1 MAGYLRKNEV
11 KTMSIRI
18 ITDSAADIPQNYD
31 EKIYVLPLHI
41 SFGEEEYLDGVN
53 LSHTEFYEKL
63 IESDELPRT
72 SQLPPFEFEE
82 AYRKATESGDTAI
95 VITLAGK
102 LSGTYQSACMA
113 AEKYEG
119 KVYVVDSESVTVG
132 QRALVTYARQ
142 LIDRDLSPEEIVAE
156 LNRAKRKIQV
166 VALLDT
172 LEYLK
177 KGGRIPKTVA
187 AFGEML
193 SIKPVVSLERGEVVI
208 LGKAHGSKN
217 GNNLLMKRIREVGGI
232 DYDMPYFLGYTGL
245 SDKLLQK
252 YIKDSSVLW
261 EGLVDELPIS
271 TVGGTI
277 GTHVGPGAIAVAF
290 FSKQNS

>member
-1 MAGYLRKNEV
+1 
-11 KTMSIRI
+11 MSIRI

-31 EKIYVLPLHI
+31 EKILVLPLHI

-82 AYRKATESGDTAI
+82 AYRKVTEAGDTAI

-119 KVYVVDSESVTVG
+119 KVHVVDSESVTVG
-132 QRALVTYARQ
+132 QRALITYARQ
-142 LIDRDLSPEEIVAE
+142 LIDRDLSPGEIVAE
-156 LNRAKRKIQV
+156 LNSAKRKIQV

-290 FSKQNS
+290 FAKENS

>member
-1 MAGYLRKNEV
+1 MAGHLRKNEV

-31 EKIYVLPLHI
+31 EKILVLPLHI

-53 LSHTEFYEKL
+53 LSYTEFYEKL

-82 AYRKATESGDTAI
+82 AYRNVTEAGDTAI

-119 KVYVVDSESVTVG
+119 KVHVVDSESVTVG
-132 QRALVTYARQ
+132 QRALITYARQ

-156 LNRAKRKIQV
+156 LNSAKRKIQV

-177 KGGRIPKTVA
+177 KGGRIPETVA

-290 FSKQNS
+290 FAKENS

>member
-1 MAGYLRKNEV
+1 
-11 KTMSIRI
+11 MSIRI

-31 EKIYVLPLHI
+31 EKILVLPLHI

-82 AYRKATESGDTAI
+82 AYRKVTEAGDTAI

-119 KVYVVDSESVTVG
+119 KVHVVDSESVTVG
-132 QRALVTYARQ
+132 QRALITYARQ

-156 LNRAKRKIQV
+156 LNSAKRKIQV

-172 LEYLK
+172 LEKKK

-290 FSKQNS
+290 FAKENN

>member
-1 MAGYLRKNEV
+1 
-11 KTMSIRI
+11 MSIRI

-31 EKIYVLPLHI
+31 EKILVLPLHI

-82 AYRKATESGDTAI
+82 AYRKVTEAGDTAI

-119 KVYVVDSESVTVG
+119 KVHVVDSESVTVG
-132 QRALVTYARQ
+132 QRALITYARQ
-142 LIDRDLSPEEIVAE
+142 LIDRDLSPEEIVDE
-156 LNRAKRKIQV
+156 LNSAKRKIQV

-172 LEYLK
+172 LE
-177 KGGRIPKTVA
+177 
-187 AFGEML
+187 
-193 SIKPVVSLERGEVVI
+193 
-208 LGKAHGSKN
+208 
-217 GNNLLMKRIREVGGI
+217 
-232 DYDMPYFLGYTGL
+232 
-245 SDKLLQK
+245 
-252 YIKDSSVLW
+252 
-261 EGLVDELPIS
+261 
-271 TVGGTI
+271 
-277 GTHVGPGAIAVAF
+277 
-290 FSKQNS
+290 